1 MIEHHKKNIQKNQYI
16 MSHVGPDKLLTIN
29 TISYILEHMAVKLG
43 QLLVASSIISEE
55 QLKQA
60 LGIQKK
66 EGGRLGTNL
75 VRLGFVTEDKL
86 VAFLSKQFGVPAI
99 NLGEYKIDGAVLKLI
114 PSDMAKKYLIMPVA
128 RVGATLTVAMADPS
142 NVFAIDDVKFMT
154 GYNVEVVVSSESSII
169 GSITAHYLGKGNGAL
184 ATSPAA
190 PAASMQIQAKDYTM
204 SDDDLSGGFD
214 PASFEESPSVNVDDF
229 DKIVGSALDNVDVM
243 EEKEEGEVIK
253 EVEAPI
259 VKLVNGIFV
268 NAIKS
273 GASDIHVEPYE
284 HSLRVRYRV
293 DGVMYTVMNLPTKI
307 KAALTSRIKIMSKLD
322 IAERR
327 LPQDGRIKLKLGKK
341 RDIDF
346 RVSVLPCLFGEKTV
360 LRLLDKGTLQV
371 DLTKLGFEQAAL
383 DDFMDALNKPY
394 GMILN
399 TGPTGSGKTTTL
411 YSALNYLNKP
421 DTNIMT
427 AEDPVEFNFMGINQV
442 QVKEEIGL
450 TFAAALRSFLRQDPD
465 IIMVGEIRDFETAE
479 IGVKAAL
486 TGHLVLST
494 LHTNDAP
501 GTISRLLNMGIEP
514 FLVSSAVILILAQ
527 RLARKICQQCKEEE
541 KIPPAALI
549 SAGFSEEEAK
559 NVKCYKGKGCPTC
572 NGTGYKGRV
581 ALYEVMPIKD
591 ELKELILEGAST
603 AEIKKGAIR
612 LGMKTLRMSG
622 ITKVA
627 EGVTTMEE
635 IMRVTFGD

>member
-1 MIEHHKKNIQKNQYI
+1 
-16 MSHVGPDKLLTIN
+16 
-29 TISYILEHMAVKLG
+29 MAVKLG
-43 QLLVASSIISEE
+43 QLLIASSIISEE

-60 LGIQKK
+60 LNTQRK

-75 VRLGFVTEDKL
+75 VKLGFLTEDKL
-86 VAFLSKQFGVPAI
+86 VAFLSKQYGVPSI
-99 NLGEYKIDGAVLKLI
+99 NLADYKIDPGVLKLI
-114 PSDMAKKYLIMPVA
+114 PAEMAKKYLIMPIA

-154 GYNVEVVVSSESSII
+154 GYNVEVVVSSESAII
-169 GSITAHYLGKGNGAL
+169 GAISNYYLGRGDGML
-184 ATSPAA
+184 ATSSSTAA
-190 PAASMQIQAKDYTM
+190 ATTASMQIQAKDYTL
-204 SDDDLSGGFD
+204 SDDDLSDAGSGIG
-214 PASFEESPSVNVDDF
+214 SFEESPSVNVDDF
-229 DKIVGSALDNVDVM
+229 DKIVGSALDNVDIL
-243 EEKEEGEVIK
+243 EEKEDSELVR

-268 NAIKS
+268 NALKQ
-273 GASDIHVEPYE
+273 GASDIHIEPYE
-284 HSLRVRYRV
+284 QSLRVRYRV

-307 KAALTSRIKIMSKLD
+307 KAALTSRVKIMSKLD

-341 RDIDF
+341 REIDF

-360 LRLLDKGTLQV
+360 LRLLDKANLQV
-371 DLTKLGFEQAAL
+371 DLTKLGFEQTAL
-383 DDFMDALNKPY
+383 DDFMEALNKPY
-394 GMILN
+394 GMLLV

-411 YSALNYLNKP
+411 YSALNHLNKP

-514 FLVSSAVILILAQ
+514 FLVSSSVILILAQ
-527 RLARKICQQCKEEE
+527 RLARRICTKCKEEE
-541 KIPPAALI
+541 KFPVAALVR
-549 SAGFSEEEAK
+549 AGFSEEEAK
-559 NVKCYKGKGCPTC
+559 TAVCYKGKGCSAC

-581 ALYEVMPIKD
+581 ALYEVMLIKD

-603 AEIKKGAIR
+603 SEIKKAAIR

-627 EGVTTMEE
+627 EGVTTIEE
-635 IMRVTFGD
+635 VLRVTFGD

>member
-1 MIEHHKKNIQKNQYI
+1 
-16 MSHVGPDKLLTIN
+16 
-29 TISYILEHMAVKLG
+29 MAAKLG
-43 QLLVASSIISEE
+43 QILIASSIITED

-60 LGIQKK
+60 LGAQKK
-66 EGGRLGTNL
+66 DGGRLGTNL
-75 VRLGFVTEDKL
+75 VKLGFITEERL
-86 VAFLSKQFGVPAI
+86 VAFLSKQYGVPAI
-99 NLGEYKIDGAVLKLI
+99 NLVEYKIDPAVLKLV
-114 PSDMAKKYLIMPVA
+114 PADMAKKYLIMPVA
-128 RVGATLTVAMADPS
+128 RVGATLTIAMADPS

-154 GYNVEVVVSSESSII
+154 GYNVEVVVSSESAIVS
-169 GSITAHYLGKGNGAL
+169 SITSYYIGKADSL
-184 ATSPAA
+184 MATT
-190 PAASMQIQAKDYTM
+190 AASQKAGSTSAMLQAKDYTL
-204 SDDDLSGGFD
+204 SDDDLAGS
-214 PASFEESPSVNVDDF
+214 SQFESTAYDDGPNVSVEDF
-229 DKIVGSALDNVDVM
+229 DSIVGNAIDGVDVL
-243 EEKEEGEVIK
+243 EEKDDAEVVK
-253 EVEAPI
+253 DVEAPI
-259 VKLVNGIFV
+259 VKLVNGIFI

-273 GASDIHVEPYE
+273 GASDIHIEPYE
-284 HSLRVRYRV
+284 QSLRVRYRV

-307 KAALTSRIKIMSKLD
+307 RAALTSRIKIMSKLD

-360 LRLLDKGTLQV
+360 LRLLDKGNLQV
-371 DLTKLGFEQAAL
+371 DLTQLGFEQAAM
-383 DDFMDALNKPY
+383 DDFMEAINKPY
-394 GMILN
+394 GMILV

-411 YSALNYLNKP
+411 YSALNHLNKP

-527 RLARKICQQCKEEE
+527 RLARRICTQCKTEDPVPHQALVKMGFAEEDARSL
-541 KIPPAALI
+541 K
-549 SAGFSEEEAK
+549 
-559 NVKCYKGKGCPTC
+559 VHKGKGCPAC
-572 NGTGYKGRV
+572 NNTGYKGRV
-581 ALYEVMPIKD
+581 ALYEVMLVKD
-591 ELKELILEGAST
+591 EIKELILEGASA
-603 AEIKKGAIR
+603 AEIKKAAVR

-622 ITKVA
+622 MTKIA
-627 EGVTTMEE
+627 EGVTTIDEVL
-635 IMRVTFGD
+635 RVTFGD

>member
-1 MIEHHKKNIQKNQYI
+1 
-16 MSHVGPDKLLTIN
+16 
-29 TISYILEHMAVKLG
+29 MAVKLG
-43 QLLVASSIISEE
+43 QLLIASSIISEE

-60 LGIQKK
+60 LGVQKK

-75 VRLGFVTEDKL
+75 VKLGFITEDKL
-86 VAFLSKQFGVPAI
+86 VAFLSKQYGVPAI
-99 NLGEYKIDGAVLKLI
+99 NLSEYKIDSAVLKLI
-114 PSDMAKKYLIMPVA
+114 PADMAKKYLIMPVA
-128 RVGATLTVAMADPS
+128 RVGATLTIAMADPS

-154 GYNVEVVVSSESSII
+154 GYNVEVVVSSESAII
-169 GSITAHYLGKGNGAL
+169 TSITNYYLGKGESML
-184 ATSPAA
+184 ATASSTSPA
-190 PAASMQIQAKDYTM
+190 SMSIQAKDYTM
-204 SDDDLSGGFD
+204 SDDDMPGDSNFD
-214 PASFEESPSVNVDDF
+214 SSSFEEGPSVNVDEF
-229 DKIVGSALDNVDVM
+229 DKIVGSALDNVDVI
-243 EEKEEGEVIK
+243 EEQEDSNVVKD
-253 EVEAPI
+253 VEAPI

-284 HSLRVRYRV
+284 NSLRVRYRV

-360 LRLLDKGTLQV
+360 LRLLDKGNLQV
-371 DLTKLGFEQAAL
+371 DLTKLGFEQSAL

-394 GMILN
+394 GMLLV

-411 YSALNYLNKP
+411 YSALNYLNKA

-527 RLARKICQQCKEEE
+527 RLARRICAHCKEEE
-541 KIPPAALI
+541 KVPQAALLKV
-549 SAGFSEEEAK
+549 GFTEEETK
-559 NVKCYKGKGCPTC
+559 TVKCFKGKGCPTC

-603 AEIKKGAIR
+603 AEIKKAAIR

-622 ITKVA
+622 LTKVA
-627 EGVTTMEE
+627 EGVTTVEE
-635 IMRVTFGD
+635 VMRVTFND

>member
-1 MIEHHKKNIQKNQYI
+1 LI
-16 MSHVGPDKLLTIN
+16 
-29 TISYILEHMAVKLG
+29 
-43 QLLVASSIISEE
+43 ASSMISEE
-55 QLKQA
+55 QLQQA
-60 LGIQKK
+60 LNAQRR

-75 VRLGFVTEDKL
+75 VKLGYVTEDKL
-86 VAFLSKQFGVPAI
+86 VQFLSKQYGVPAI
-99 NLGEYKIDGAVLKLI
+99 NLAEYKIDPAILKLI

-128 RVGATLTVAMADPS
+128 RIGATLTVAMADPS

-154 GYNVEVVVSSESSII
+154 GYNVEVVVASESGII
-169 GSITAHYLGKGNGAL
+169 GAIGSCYLGKGEGML
-184 ATSPAA
+184 ATATSTATSA
-190 PAASMQIQAKDYTM
+190 PASSSIQAKDYTL
-204 SDDDLSGGFD
+204 SDDDMND
-214 PASFEESPSVNVDDF
+214 QFESTSYDDGPSVNVDEF
-229 DKIVGSALDNVDVM
+229 DKIVGSALDNVDVL
-243 EEKEEGEVIK
+243 EEKEDSEVVK

-273 GASDIHVEPYE
+273 SASDIHVEPYE
-284 HSLRVRYRV
+284 NSLRVRYRI

-360 LRLLDKGTLQV
+360 LRLLDKGNLQV
-371 DLTKLGFEQAAL
+371 DLTKLGFEQGAL
-383 DDFMDALNKPY
+383 DDFMEALNKPY
-394 GMILN
+394 GMLLV

-411 YSALNYLNKP
+411 YSALNYLNKA

-514 FLVSSAVILILAQ
+514 FLVSSSVILILAQ
-527 RLARKICQQCKEEE
+527 RLARRICAQCKEEE
-541 KIPPAALI
+541 KFPAAALI
-549 SAGFSEEEAK
+549 KIGFSEEEAGK
-559 NVKCYKGKGCPTC
+559 IKCYKGKGCPAC

-581 ALYEVMPIKD
+581 ALYEVMPVRD

-603 AEIKKGAIR
+603 TDIKKAAIR

-622 ITKVA
+622 LTKVG
-627 EGVTTMEE
+627 EGVTTIDEV
-635 IMRVTFGD
+635 MRVTFGD

>member
-1 MIEHHKKNIQKNQYI
+1 
-16 MSHVGPDKLLTIN
+16 
-29 TISYILEHMAVKLG
+29 MAAKLG
-43 QLLVASSIISEE
+43 QLLIASSIISEE

-60 LGIQKK
+60 LNIQRK

-75 VRLGFVTEDKL
+75 VKLGFMTEDKL
-86 VAFLSKQFGVPAI
+86 VSFLSKQYGVPAI
-99 NLGEYKIDGAVLKLI
+99 NLAEYKIDPPILKLV
-114 PSDMAKKYLIMPVA
+114 PAEMAKKYLIMPVA
-128 RVGATLTVAMADPS
+128 RVGATLTIAMTDPS

-154 GYNVEVVVSSESSII
+154 GYNVEVVVASESAIVNA
-169 GSITAHYLGKGNGAL
+169 ITNYYLGRGESMPTPSASASASGA
-184 ATSPAA
+184 
-190 PAASMQIQAKDYTM
+190 IQAKDYTL
-204 SDDDLSGGFD
+204 SDDDLSGADFD
-214 PASFEESPSVNVDDF
+214 SGSFDDGPSINVDDF
-229 DKIVGSALDNVDVM
+229 DQIVGSALDNVDIL
-243 EEKEEGEVIK
+243 EEKEDTEVVK
-253 EVEAPI
+253 DVEAPI

-273 GASDIHVEPYE
+273 SASDIHVEPYE

-307 KAALTSRIKIMSKLD
+307 RAALTSRIKIMSKLD

-341 RDIDF
+341 REIDF
-346 RVSVLPCLFGEKTV
+346 RVSTLPCLFGEKTV
-360 LRLLDKGTLQV
+360 LRLLDKSNLQV
-371 DLTKLGFEQAAL
+371 DLTKLGFEEAAL
-383 DDFMDALNKPY
+383 QDFMEALNKPY
-394 GMILN
+394 GMLLV

-427 AEDPVEFNFMGINQV
+427 AEDPVEYNFMGINQV

-450 TFAAALRSFLRQDPD
+450 TFASALRSFLRQDPD

-514 FLVSSAVILILAQ
+514 FLVSSSVILILAQ
-527 RLARKICQQCKEEE
+527 RLARKICTQCREEE
-541 KIPPAALI
+541 KVPTPALLKVGFTEEQAK
-549 SAGFSEEEAK
+549 SA
-559 NVKCYKGKGCPTC
+559 KCSKGKGCPAC
-572 NGTGYKGRV
+572 NNSGYKGRI
-581 ALYEVMPIKD
+581 ALYEVMLIKD
-591 ELKELILEGAST
+591 ELKELILEGASS
-603 AEIKKGAIR
+603 AEIKKAAVR

-622 ITKVA
+622 ITKVID
-627 EGVTTMEE
+627 GITTIEE
-635 IMRVTFGD
+635 VLRVTFGD